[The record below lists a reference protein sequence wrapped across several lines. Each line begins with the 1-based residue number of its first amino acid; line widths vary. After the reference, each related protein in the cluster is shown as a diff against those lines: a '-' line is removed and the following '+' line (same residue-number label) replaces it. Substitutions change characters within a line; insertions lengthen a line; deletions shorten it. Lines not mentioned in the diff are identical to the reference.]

1 MNERAYD
8 ESEGMYQAPILEA
21 VPSPDESPLARAR
34 VHRQLTVEEAAKRAD
49 LAPEEVQWLEEG
61 RLYRFPTADRA
72 LLATL
77 LYATALG
84 IEHREALEL
93 AGLPV
98 PPVAFVVNPLRRFG
112 AITAFAALVLA
123 AVLAIAFARNE
134 SKPSKS
140 VSESASS
147 ASALPA
153 PWAIKVVVLNGSG
166 DIVHTRTVASHVQAL
181 GYRITHVGK
190 ATSFNYPQTEV
201 YFPPGGESIGVRLAK
216 QLDVPV
222 QPLPGGTN
230 PRRLVIIVGPQTVTG

>member
-1 MNERAYD
+1 MNEREYD
-8 ESEGMYQAPILEA
+8 ESEDMNQAPILEA
-21 VPSPDESPLARAR
+21 VPSLDESPLSRAR

-77 LYATALG
+77 LLATALG

-98 PPVAFVVNPLRRFG
+98 PPSAFVANPLRRFG

-123 AVLAIAFARNE
+123 AVLAIAFARSE
-134 SKPSKS
+134 SRPSPKA
-140 VSESASS
+140 SESASA

-166 DIVHTRTVASHVQAL
+166 DIVHTRTIASHVQAL

-216 QLDVPV
+216 ELDVPV
-222 QPLPGGTN
+222 QPLPGGTDA
-230 PRRLVIIVGPQTVTG
+230 RRLVIIVGPQTVTG

>member
-1 MNERAYD
+1 MNERVHD
-8 ESEGMYQAPILEA
+8 ESRAVHQAPILEA
-21 VPSPDESPLARAR
+21 VPSLDESPLARAR

-49 LAPEEVQWLEEG
+49 LSADEVQWLEEG
-61 RLYRFPTADRA
+61 RLYRFPTSDRA

-98 PPVAFVVNPLRRFG
+98 PPVPFVANPLRRFG

-123 AVLAIAFARNE
+123 AVLAVAFARNE
-134 SKPSKS
+134 SKPSPKRS
-140 VSESASS
+140 VSAST

-201 YFPPGGESIGVRLAK
+201 YFPPGGEAVAVRLAK

-222 QPLPGGTN
+222 QPLPGGDD
-230 PRRLVIIVGPQTVTG
+230 PRRLVVIVGPETVTG

>member
-1 MNERAYD
+1 MQ
-8 ESEGMYQAPILEA
+8 QARVLEP
-21 VPSPDESPLARAR
+21 VPNPGESPLARAR
-34 VHRQLTVEEAAKRAD
+34 LHRQLTVEEAAKRAD
-49 LAPEEVQWLEEG
+49 LSPEEVQWLEEG

-98 PPVAFVVNPLRRFG
+98 PPLPFVANPLRRLG

-123 AVLAIAFARNE
+123 AVLAVAFARSE
-134 SKPSKS
+134 SKPSPKA
-140 VSESASS
+140 SASAS
-147 ASALPA
+147 AASALPA

-166 DIVHTRTVASHVQAL
+166 DIVHTRTIASHVQAL

-222 QPLPGGTN
+222 QPLPGGTD
-230 PRRLVIIVGPQTVTG
+230 PRRLVIIVGPKNVTG

>member
-1 MNERAYD
+1 
-8 ESEGMYQAPILEA
+8 MYQAPILEA

-49 LAPEEVQWLEEG
+49 LAPDEIQWLEEG

-98 PPVAFVVNPLRRFG
+98 PPLPFVANPLRRLG

-123 AVLAIAFARNE
+123 AVLAVAFARSE
-134 SKPSKS
+134 SKPSPKP
-140 VSESASS
+140 SASAS
-147 ASALPA
+147 AASALPA

-166 DIVHTRTVASHVQAL
+166 DIVHTRTIASHVQAL

-230 PRRLVIIVGPQTVTG
+230 PRRLVIIVGPKTVAG

>member
-98 PPVAFVVNPLRRFG
+98 PPSPFVANPLRRFG

-123 AVLAIAFARNE
+123 AVLAIAFARSE
-134 SKPSKS
+134 SKPSGPA
-140 VSESASS
+140 SESASA

-166 DIVHTRTVASHVQAL
+166 DIVHTRTIASHVQAL

-222 QPLPGGTN
+222 QPLPGGTD

>member
-1 MNERAYD
+1 MNERED
-8 ESEGMYQAPILEA
+8 SESGAMNQAPILEA

-34 VHRQLTVEEAAKRAD
+34 VHRQLTIEEAAKRAD
-49 LAPEEVQWLEEG
+49 LTPEEVQWLEDG
-61 RLYRFPTADRA
+61 RLYRFPTGDRA
-72 LLATL
+72 LLAGL

-84 IEHREALEL
+84 IEHREALGL

-98 PPVAFVVNPLRRFG
+98 PPMPFVANPLRRFG

-134 SKPSKS
+134 SKPSPNPS
-140 VSESASS
+140 AAASAASS
-147 ASALPA
+147 LPA

-181 GYRITHVGK
+181 GYRITHVGR

-201 YFPPGGESIGVRLAK
+201 YFPPGGEAIAVRLAK
-216 QLDVPV
+216 QLGVPA
-222 QPLPGGTN
+222 QPLPGGTD
-230 PRRLVIIVGPQTVTG
+230 PRRLVVIVGPKTVTG